1 MGDTA
6 PSRAMDHDE
15 QKRVSS
21 VARGLLAGWD
31 ARADAP
37 LVGTRKRKFNQQ
49 QLALPHALCAHV
61 HYLAGP
67 ALDLLDTGKVLAAL
81 PLVRACFESALTAQ
95 WATQTTDG
103 APAFINEDVCQR
115 RAHVQTLE
123 KAVSQVFREAA
134 PKIAAN
140 LINPLETSATAKGFH
155 NLCND
160 LVPGRRRPILDLP
173 NAQPVLSRERA
184 RHRRVPPGDRHRPR
198 ARPAH
203 RADRAQ
209 RRHLDQHARCLARL
223 GRTRHRLPRQEPR
236 PPLRT
241 ASRRSRPRHNLG
253 APAQRSSSP
262 ARSPSEDNQAG
273 GAIGSLSTSPST
285 YGSAVE
291 DATPQ
296 AG

>member
-1 MGDTA
+1 MASTA
-6 PSRAMDHDE
+6 PPRAMDHDE

-49 QLALPHALCAHV
+49 QLALAHALCAHV
-61 HYLAGP
+61 HYLTGP

-95 WATQTTDG
+95 WVTQTTDG
-103 APAFINEDVCQR
+103 APAFIDEDVRQR

-140 LINPLETSATAKGFH
+140 LINPLETSATAKGFY

-160 LVPGRRRPILDLP
+160 LVPGGADAYSSYRMLSQYSHASVLVIDEYLQATDTGPGLALRIEPIEPNGATWTNMLAASLVWAGRAIDYLDKDRVRRSELRAAAAALGITSELQLSE
-173 NAQPVLSRERA
+173 AAVLREARA
-184 RHRRVPPGDRHRPR
+184 RTTK
-198 ARPAH
+198 PA
-203 RADRAQ
+203 A
-209 RRHLDQHARCLARL
+209 
-223 GRTRHRLPRQEPR
+223 P
-236 PPLRT
+236 
-241 ASRRSRPRHNLG
+241 SG
-253 APAQRSSSP
+253 A
-262 ARSPSEDNQAG
+262 
-273 GAIGSLSTSPST
+273 
-285 YGSAVE
+285 
-291 DATPQ
+291 
-296 AG
+296 